1 MEYGYKTLILLDNSA
16 SVSMGSRDIINA
28 TLKYL
33 IKNAP
38 ETDSFALATYSG
50 QTELLV
56 DFDREESA
64 YIDAI
69 DRIEYTEKVTCLNDV
84 LMDTVM
90 NWKNSDFAMRNILLI
105 TDGLGD
111 DSTVYPLEEVYFTLN
126 ENAYPVYVIA
136 LSQQTNA
143 DALKTIAS
151 IGRISHGGVFF
162 TEFDDSEAEVERKL
176 SEKIFAAMEKK
187 RGVMSGNEKADCVD
201 GSEEQEGISG
211 ADEVQEDE
219 SYESQEYYGE
229 NEEIFDGGTLS
240 NPAAFISYTPAFL
253 ILGAGLFMA
262 VVAIIL
268 LFGKGRK
275 KPEEACRWKGYD
287 RALTTLRDRP
297 VEITIEDLNNPM
309 RFFRLPFMEHIVIG
323 GSRND
328 SQVTIDHDEDVNDR
342 HCEINFHYG
351 KYFLKDL
358 SSRCGTFLNGERLQN
373 ETELHSADVITVGR
387 AKLMIRM
394 LY

>member
-16 SVSMGSRDIINA
+16 SVSMGNRDIISA

-38 ETDSFALATYSG
+38 ESDSFALATYSG

-69 DRIEYTEKVTCLNDV
+69 DRIDYTEKITCLNDV

-90 NWKNSDFAMRNILLI
+90 SWKSSDFAMRNILLI
-105 TDGLGD
+105 TDGLGQ

-143 DALKTIAS
+143 EALKTIAS

-162 TEFDDSEAEVERKL
+162 TEFEDSDAEIERKL
-176 SEKIFAAMEKK
+176 SEQIFAAMEKK
-187 RGVMSGNEKADCVD
+187 RGVMSGNEETDYTEDTKEQDSVQD
-201 GSEEQEGISG
+201 TYGSK
-211 ADEVQEDE
+211 EDE
-219 SYESQEYYGE
+219 SFESQEYYSE
-229 NEEIFDGGTLS
+229 NEEILSGGTLS
-240 NPAAFISYTPAFL
+240 TSQAFISYTPALL
-253 ILGAGLFMA
+253 ILTAGILMA
-262 VVAIIL
+262 VITVVL
-268 LFGKGRK
+268 LIGKGK
-275 KPEEACRWKGYD
+275 KKSMPKGYGQ
-287 RALTTLRDRP
+287 TLPGVRDRP
-297 VEITIEDLNNPM
+297 MEITIEDLNNPM

-323 GSRND
+323 GNRND

-351 KYFLKDL
+351 KYFLRDL
-358 SSRCGTFLNGERLQN
+358 SSRCGTFLNGERLLN
-373 ETELHSADVITVGR
+373 ETEIHSADVITVGR
-387 AKLMIRM
+387 AKLMIRL